1 MFSKTTSGTSFQI
14 VFIVLLYLVGQ
25 TSLYAVGSQ
34 IPATDNLAETG
45 QLSRQQGVPVIV
57 FVSRDACPYCR
68 TLRDKILQPMLSAN
82 KFEKRANLVEISL
95 DRVDPLTG
103 FENQQITAKAFGELY
118 QAVIT
123 PTLLFLDAE
132 GREISKRIIGIS
144 NLELYGFYLQESI
157 DEALLVI
164 RTGVPGG

>member
-1 MFSKTTSGTSFQI
+1 MALRAILVSFLILLGQQSLFSAGHE
-14 VFIVLLYLVGQ
+14 V
-25 TSLYAVGSQ
+25 AV
-34 IPATDNLAETG
+34 ADNLAETG
-45 QLSRQQGVPVIV
+45 RLSQQLGVPTIV

-82 KFEKRANLVEISL
+82 KFERRAILVEVSL

-103 FENQQITAKAFGELY
+103 FTNRQLTAQAFGESY
-118 QAVIT
+118 QAGIT

-144 NLELYGFYLQESI
+144 NLELYGFYLQKSI
-157 DEALLVI
+157 DEALLAI
-164 RTGVPGG
+164 RTGVSEG

>member
-1 MFSKTTSGTSFQI
+1 MLLKTKKGMALRATLVLSL
-14 VFIVLLYLVGQ
+14 VLLGQ
-25 TSLYAVGSQ
+25 HSLFAAEHEVAV
-34 IPATDNLAETG
+34 ADNLAETG
-45 QLSRQQGVPVIV
+45 QLSRQQGVPTIV
-57 FVSRDACPYCR
+57 FISRDACPYCR

-82 KFEKRANLVEISL
+82 KFEQRAILVEVSL

-103 FENQQITAKAFGELY
+103 FKNKQLTAQAFGESY
-118 QAVIT
+118 QAGIT

-144 NLELYGFYLQESI
+144 NLELYGFYLQKSI

-164 RTGVPGG
+164 RTGVSEG